1 MQFRGTLQKSDV
13 KLLDRWGRVDDGQW
27 RPAPR
32 TGHVFVAT
40 PLGVAVFGGERD
52 DARLSLRLKGAGMG
66 PQMRFALLH
75 ADRMSSKC
83 QSSLTPNAVSVT
95 HMNNRN
101 RAYTGATL
109 CCTCLISAQQFHT
122 DATQPIP
129 QSTPR
134 IPSFQTTPPALP
146 VGSGGS
152 YQRHSRGRQTN
163 ELCRAIR
170 TLLPTSPALNL
181 AAAAAHRETQ
191 SSFTGGW
198 ATWASPSM
206 TSSSS
211 SWTRCCGRAMR
222 TLRTAIAPARAVAPS
237 PRLSAAAL
245 CS

>member
-1 MQFRGTLQKSDV
+1 MGISWRSRGPTASMQFRGTLQKSDV

-40 PLGVAVFGGERD
+40 PRGVAVFGGERD

-101 RAYTGATL
+101 RACTGATL

-134 IPSFQTTPPALP
+134 IRLSKQQHPPSPLG
-146 VGSGGS
+146 V
-152 YQRHSRGRQTN
+152 
-163 ELCRAIR
+163 
-170 TLLPTSPALNL
+170 
-181 AAAAAHRETQ
+181 AAATNDIHV
-191 SSFTGGW
+191 GGRR
-198 ATWASPSM
+198 
-206 TSSSS
+206 TSSAALY
-211 SWTRCCGRAMR
+211 TRCC
-222 TLRTAIAPARAVAPS
+222 LL
-237 PRLSAAAL
+237 PRH
-245 CS
+245 